1 MLNERIKELRN
12 SRKMTQVELAKALGL
27 TKQCVS
33 NWENDN
39 VLPSIDM
46 LCKLAD
52 FFSVTTDY
60 LLCREEKEFL
70 FVDGLST
77 DEVVHIRQI
86 IDDIKSLKKIKNYR

>member
-1 MLNERIKELRN
+1 MLNEKIKELRIL
-12 SRKMTQVELAKALGL
+12 RKMTQVELAKALGL

-60 LLCREEKEFL
+60 LLCREEAEVL
-70 FVDGLST
+70 SVDGLSK
-77 DEVVHIRQI
+77 DEIAHIRQI
-86 IDDIKSLKKIKNYR
+86 IDDIKSLKQ

>member
-12 SRKMTQVELAKALGL
+12 SKKMTQVELAKALGL
-27 TKQCVS
+27 TKQCIS

-60 LLCREEKEFL
+60 LLCREEKELL
-70 FVDGLST
+70 FVEGLSK
-77 DEVVHIRQI
+77 DEIVHIRQI
-86 IDDIKSLKKIKNYR
+86 VEDIKSLKH